1 MFVLSLV
8 TVTKGGEM
16 IIAILD
22 DIGSAMGILMITTF
36 EAILVFGIYGV
47 SEFCVDLA
55 FMSKKPPSIILKLLF
70 IGSSIFT
77 INIMIACSFAW
88 NSPSFQYVSY
98 PVTMYIISWIAAMI
112 TLLIITTA
120 GVYTTIEFARKKN
133 LLGSFEPTDRWVPDL
148 SDLLIHNELNA
159 ITFGGEKITH
169 DTSNHLVFGIGKPK
183 IYLKIDNAT
192 QTDETN
198 NEQSGL

>member
-77 INIMIACSFAW
+77 IVR
-88 NSPSFQYVSY
+88 P
-98 PVTMYIISWIAAMI
+98 
-112 TLLIITTA
+112 
-120 GVYTTIEFARKKN
+120 N
-133 LLGSFEPTDRWVPDL
+133 LRQF
-148 SDLLIHNELNA
+148 
-159 ITFGGEKITH
+159 
-169 DTSNHLVFGIGKPK
+169 
-183 IYLKIDNAT
+183 
-192 QTDETN
+192 
-198 NEQSGL
+198 

>member
-55 FMSKKPPSIILKLLF
+55 FMSNKPPSTILKLLF
-70 IGSSIFT
+70 IGSSIF
-77 INIMIACSFAW
+77 
-88 NSPSFQYVSY
+88 
-98 PVTMYIISWIAAMI
+98 IIVRRI
-112 TLLIITTA
+112 LRR
-120 GVYTTIEFARKKN
+120 F
-133 LLGSFEPTDRWVPDL
+133 
-148 SDLLIHNELNA
+148 
-159 ITFGGEKITH
+159 
-169 DTSNHLVFGIGKPK
+169 
-183 IYLKIDNAT
+183 
-192 QTDETN
+192 
-198 NEQSGL
+198 